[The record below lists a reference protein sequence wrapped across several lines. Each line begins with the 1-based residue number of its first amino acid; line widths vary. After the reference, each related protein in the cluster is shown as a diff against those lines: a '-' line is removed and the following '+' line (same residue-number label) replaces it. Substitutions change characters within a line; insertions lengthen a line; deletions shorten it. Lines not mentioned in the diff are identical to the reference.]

1 MKYQAYSEIPI
12 PIKTA
17 AASMLQP
24 YCPGLTPEKLEQAIV
39 FKPEPESK
47 EKLRTRLEASA
58 GLNVS
63 IPTIDR
69 MLASGEL
76 TRVHVRGRVMIRQ
89 SEINRIVSGENRGMA
104 NEK

>member
-1 MKYQAYSEIPI
+1 MNNQDYSEIPI

-39 FKPEPESK
+39 LKPEPEPK

-58 GLNVS
+58 ELNVS
-63 IPTIDR
+63 VPTIDR

-76 TRVHVRGRVMIRQ
+76 ARIHVRGRVMIRQ
-89 SEINRIVSGENRGMA
+89 SEINRIISGENRGGDQ
-104 NEK
+104 